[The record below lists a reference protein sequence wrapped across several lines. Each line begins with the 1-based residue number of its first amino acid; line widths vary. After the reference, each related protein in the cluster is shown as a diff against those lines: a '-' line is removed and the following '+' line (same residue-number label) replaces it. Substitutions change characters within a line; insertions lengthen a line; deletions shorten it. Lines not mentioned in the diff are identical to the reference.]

1 MLALRAP
8 AVMTALEGVVVT
20 AGSRRVLDVERWRE
34 SVGSRLCLNLSGDAC
49 AAKPATS
56 RDQEQEGGAAAPEC
70 SEAAMAVWLRWASA
84 RLVGH

>member
-34 SVGSRLCLNLSGDAC
+34 SVGSRLCLNLSGD
-49 AAKPATS
+49 
-56 RDQEQEGGAAAPEC
+56 QEQEGGAAAPEC